1 MTRDRGS
8 PTARPGVPACSPVT
22 APDRTAL
29 LRSLYAAFT
38 ARDLD
43 AVVSAMAPDVDWPN
57 GWEGGR
63 VHGRDGVR
71 GYWERQW
78 AQIRPLLRPTGVE
91 ERADGS
97 VAVTVAMT
105 VRDPGGAVLSRE
117 TVRHVYRLDG
127 AGLVTRMDLERGT
140 RPPA

>member
-1 MTRDRGS
+1 M
-8 PTARPGVPACSPVT
+8 T
-22 APDRTAL
+22 APDREARLRAL
-29 LRSLYAAFT
+29 YQAFT

-43 AVVSAMAPDVDWPN
+43 AVGAAMAPGVDWPN

-71 GYWERQW
+71 AYWERQW
-78 AQIRPLLRPTGVE
+78 AHIRPLLRPTGFE
-91 ERADGS
+91 ERPDGS

-117 TVRHVYRLDG
+117 TVRHVHRFDG
-127 AGLVTRMDLERGT
+127 AGLVTRMDVEPVG
-140 RPPA
+140 PAR